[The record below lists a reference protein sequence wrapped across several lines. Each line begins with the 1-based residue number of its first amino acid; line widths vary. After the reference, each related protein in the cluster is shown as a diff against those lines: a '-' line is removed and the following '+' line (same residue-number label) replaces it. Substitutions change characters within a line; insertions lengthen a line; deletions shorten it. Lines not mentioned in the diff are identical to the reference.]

1 MMGSEHDQLN
11 MEGVMGSH
19 HTESRSTAKNNRL
32 HQLSESPLTNANDH
46 THLAEE
52 PEMVWISPLKSD
64 LL

>member
-1 MMGSEHDQLN
+1 MMESEHDQLN
-11 MEGVMGSH
+11 MEGVIGSH

-52 PEMVWISPLKSD
+52 PEMV
-64 LL
+64 